1 MEYKKNIKTTIRI
14 PKELLD
20 KIELFK
26 KESQQKTNN
35 ISIIKLLELGLIRY
49 QEDQNVEEF
58 LFQILKQ
65 NNYIIKLLEELN
77 NESKS

>member
-1 MEYKKNIKTTIRI
+1 MEYEKNIKTTIRI
-14 PKELLD
+14 PRELLD

-35 ISIIKLLELGLIRY
+35 ISIIRLLELGLIRY
-49 QEDQNVEEF
+49 QEDQNIEDF

-65 NNYIIKLLEELN
+65 NNYIIELLEEI

>member
-1 MEYKKNIKTTIRI
+1 MKNEKNIKTTIRV

-35 ISIIKLLELGLIRY
+35 VSIIRLLELGLIRY
-49 QEDQNVEEF
+49 QEDQNIEDF

-65 NNYIIKLLEELN
+65 NNYIIELLEGI
-77 NESKS
+77 NESRP

>member
-1 MEYKKNIKTTIRI
+1 MEYEKNIKTTIRI
-14 PKELLD
+14 PKELLE
-20 KIELFK
+20 KVELFK

-49 QEDQNVEEF
+49 QEDQNIEDF

-65 NNYIIKLLEELN
+65 NNYIIELLEAI

>member
-1 MEYKKNIKTTIRI
+1 MEYEKNIKTTIRI

-35 ISIIKLLELGLIRY
+35 ISIIRLLELGLIRY
-49 QEDQNVEEF
+49 QEDKNIEDF
-58 LFQILKQ
+58 LFQIIKQ
-65 NNYIIKLLEELN
+65 NNYIIELLEGI